1 MTLYTVSFEEK
12 NIYTVNIIFNTK
24 KKKKISVYIL
34 GGNLAIWINKFIDY
48 K

>member
-12 NIYTVNIIFNTK
+12 NIYTVNIIFNKKTK
-24 KKKKISVYIL
+24 KKRVYIL